1 MNMAIKE
8 HYWKCSM
15 FRFSTCCWK

>member
-1 MNMAIKE
+1 MNMAIRE

-15 FRFSTCCWK
+15 F